1 MSNKGFMV
9 ALGTAVTAVITFL
22 AAASDFLPSFIIP
35 FLVVLYP
42 LYILYIM
49 R

>member
-1 MSNKGFMV
+1 MSNKGFML
-9 ALGTAVTAVITFL
+9 ALGTAVTAIIGFL
-22 AAASDFLPSFIIP
+22 ATAANLLPDFVIP